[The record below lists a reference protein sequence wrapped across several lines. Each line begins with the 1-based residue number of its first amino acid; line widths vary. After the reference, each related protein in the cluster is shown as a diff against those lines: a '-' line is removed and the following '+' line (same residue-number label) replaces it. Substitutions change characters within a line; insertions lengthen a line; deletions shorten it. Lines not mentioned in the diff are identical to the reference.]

1 MNQAF
6 LGLNGKQWEKL
17 PKNMTQQV
25 MVLMIVLMVG
35 GVMGARHH
43 HASGEGDNLNTTTVC
58 FREPSS
64 PSLSSFTEELPI
76 LPRIDVSNGVPLVIG
91 AYRTKQ
97 RFHTNLP
104 STTLYAFGT
113 SPSTAYSPGPILEVK
128 LNPLYLFM
136 MPKTL

>member
-6 LGLNGKQWEKL
+6 LGLNGKEWEKL
-17 PKNMTQQV
+17 PKNMTRQV
-25 MVLMIVLMVG
+25 MVLMTMLMVG

-43 HASGEGDNLNTTTVC
+43 HPSGEGDDENTTTVC

-76 LPRIDVSNGVPLVIG
+76 LPRIDVSTGVPLVIG
-91 AYRTKQ
+91 AYRIKQ

-113 SPSTAYSPGPILEVK
+113 SVSTAYSPGPILEVK
-128 LNPLYLFM
+128 LN
-136 MPKTL
+136 TLSFVYDAH